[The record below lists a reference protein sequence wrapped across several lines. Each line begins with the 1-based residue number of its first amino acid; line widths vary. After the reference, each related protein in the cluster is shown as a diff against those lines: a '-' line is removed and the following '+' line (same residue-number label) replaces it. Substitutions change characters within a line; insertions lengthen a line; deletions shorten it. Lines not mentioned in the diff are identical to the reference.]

1 MSLFTDPNR
10 IPENY
15 GIKIAGGLIA
25 YFILMKLIGLSH
37 HVELRLLN
45 LFIQTVGVYYAIKA
59 FKAAHGGG
67 INYFRALVT
76 GVVAATIGSGIFAIF
91 LFTYMQLDSSMMD
104 SIVKNEPMGHYL
116 NAWIA
121 SFIVALEGGF
131 SGLLVT
137 FVIINYIPT
146 DEVTE

>member
-1 MSLFTDPNR
+1 
-10 IPENY
+10 
-15 GIKIAGGLIA
+15 
-25 YFILMKLIGLSH
+25 
-37 HVELRLLN
+37 
-45 LFIQTVGVYYAIKA
+45 
-59 FKAAHGGG
+59 
-67 INYFRALVT
+67 
-76 GVVAATIGSGIFAIF
+76 
-91 LFTYMQLDSSMMD
+91 MMD